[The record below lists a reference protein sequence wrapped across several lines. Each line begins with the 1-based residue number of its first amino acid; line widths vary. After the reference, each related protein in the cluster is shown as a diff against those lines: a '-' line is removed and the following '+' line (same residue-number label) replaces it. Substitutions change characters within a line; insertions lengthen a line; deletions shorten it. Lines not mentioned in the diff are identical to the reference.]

1 MSHDNLGSS
10 GAHETVTP
18 DYDHDEDY
26 ATQETGKSSTV
37 WFRSRYILTSD
48 TQITASKTCQT
59 IPPSVLTIRSLL
71 VYR

>member
-10 GAHETVTP
+10 GAQETVTP

-37 WFRSRYILTSD
+37 WFRSRYILTLD
-48 TQITASKTCQT
+48 TQITASKTC
-59 IPPSVLTIRSLL
+59 
-71 VYR
+71 